1 MNEEKEQLSPISILE
16 CPFQDVVM
24 TPDSHQK
31 ETNEKKP
38 LRKSRRFKR
47 FVRLEPV
54 DLEKRIEENVER
66 QDYDSHHMVETE
78 EDQSENRVNRL
89 FALVKSTL
97 TEEPNHLLV
106 SQKVDKLLL
115 DFFKEDRNIQTRNE
129 DMLVKIAGEWVMRR
143 QEEEYMFMSWEVEET
158 REIYVKE
165 MKWGSI
171 NGDEQDHVVEELG
184 NGFVTSLIDELI
196 LDLSLRE

>member
-1 MNEEKEQLSPISILE
+1 
-16 CPFQDVVM
+16 M
-24 TPDSHQK
+24 TFT
-31 ETNEKKP
+31 ETNEKKL
-38 LRKSRRFKR
+38 LRKSRRFESL
-47 FVRLEPV
+47 VQLEPV

-129 DMLVKIAGEWVMRR
+129 DMLVKIAGEMGN
-143 QEEEYMFMSWEVEET
+143 EET
-158 REIYVKE
+158 RGRIYVY
-165 MKWGSI
+165 
-171 NGDEQDHVVEELG
+171 ELG
-184 NGFVTSLIDELI
+184 SGRDERDLCEGNEMGFYQW
-196 LDLSLRE
+196 